1 MPATDGGAPGAPSR
15 PGSAASVALRR
26 GTGFVLGIILIAVL
40 VSAAAL
46 ALLVVLPG
54 GATAVADESV
64 LVVTLTDD
72 LQEVPPQTIFGAFI
86 ASAPTVRTITDS
98 IRRARNDS
106 RIKGLLLKPNL
117 AAPSWAKLQEI
128 RDAVKDFGEGGKPT
142 IAYLEFGGQEDYYV
156 ATACKKIYL
165 LPTSPLDLRGITTY
179 ELFLR
184 EALDKIGTFP
194 DFLHVGDYKTAVNL
208 YTEKTMTPP
217 QREMSES
224 LNTDSFEQLVEAVA
238 GARKL
243 EADRVEALV
252 DEGPFLPAEAVE
264 ASLVDDL
271 AYDDELFDKGG
282 LPSDA
287 EEVDL
292 EDYIRESGPQFFGGG
307 ESKIALIY
315 AVGEIASGESSDGPS
330 GTVAG
335 SDTLINAIRDAEEDE
350 LVKAVVLRVDS
361 PGGSTV
367 ASDVI
372 WRELMLLREAKP
384 LVVSMSDLAASGGY
398 YISMPGHA
406 IVAQPGTLTGSIGV
420 FTGKYV
426 VGGTLQK
433 LGIGAEW
440 TSSGRNATTDSPFS
454 SFTPRER
461 EEIQGQIQAFYE
473 QFVEKVAE
481 ARQSTPEDVHEVAQ
495 GRVWT
500 GRQAKEIGL
509 VDELG
514 GLDTAVRLA
523 RERAKLPASERVP
536 LVVFSGRH
544 HLPSLFEGSAWPGLH
559 AAVRESFLSLM
570 LAKEERRML
579 ARLAPMSRAFR
590 RGEALALMP
599 YVFSR

>member
-1 MPATDGGAPGAPSR
+1 M
-15 PGSAASVALRR
+15 ALRR
-26 GTGFVLGIILIAVL
+26 GTGLVLGIILVAVL
-40 VSAAAL
+40 VSAAVL
-46 ALLVVLPG
+46 AVLVVLPG
-54 GATAVADESV
+54 GVAAVADESV

-72 LQEVPPQTIFGAFI
+72 LQEVPPQTLFGSFI
-86 ASAPTVRTITDS
+86 SGPPTVRTITDT

-106 RIKGLLLKPNL
+106 RIKALLLKPNL

-128 RDAVKDFGEGGKPT
+128 RDAVKDFGDGGKPT
-142 IAYLEFGGQEDYYV
+142 IAYLEFGGQEDYYL

-224 LNTDSFEQLVEAVA
+224 LNADSFEQLVEAVA
-238 GARKL
+238 SARSL
-243 EADRVEALV
+243 ETERVEALV

-264 ASLVDDL
+264 AALVDDL

-292 EDYIRESGPQFFGGG
+292 EDYIRESGPQLFGASG

-315 AVGEIASGESSDGPS
+315 AVGEIASGESAEGPS

-350 LVKAVVLRVDS
+350 SVKAVVLRVDS

-426 VGGTLQK
+426 VAGTLQK

-523 RERAKLPASERVP
+523 KERAQLPASERVP
-536 LVVFSGRH
+536 LVVFSGRR
-544 HLPSLFEGSAWPGLH
+544 HLPSLFERSAWPGLR
-559 AAVRESFLSLM
+559 AVVRESLLSWM
-570 LAKEERRML
+570 LGDDERRML

>member
-1 MPATDGGAPGAPSR
+1 M
-15 PGSAASVALRR
+15 ALRR
-26 GTGFVLGIILIAVL
+26 GMGFVLGIILIAVL

-54 GATAVADESV
+54 GAAAVADESV

-72 LQEVPPQTIFGAFI
+72 LQEVPPQTIFGSFI
-86 ASAPTVRTITDS
+86 SGPPTVRTITDT
-98 IRRARNDS
+98 IRRARDDS
-106 RIKGLLLKPNL
+106 RIKGLILKPNL

-128 RDAVKDFGEGGKPT
+128 RDAVKDFGEGGKST

-224 LNTDSFEQLVEAVA
+224 LNTDSFEQLVDAVVS
-238 GARKL
+238 ARKL
-243 EADRVEALV
+243 EQEAVHALI

-264 ASLVDDL
+264 SSLVDDL

-282 LPSDA
+282 LPAEA

-292 EDYIRESGPQFFGGG
+292 EDYARESGPQFFGGS

-315 AVGEIASGESSDGPS
+315 AVGEIVSGESSEGPS

-350 LVKAVVLRVDS
+350 SVKAVVLRVDS

-398 YISMPGHA
+398 YIAMPGHA

-426 VGGTLQK
+426 VAGTLQK

-440 TSSGRNATTDSPFS
+440 TSTGRNATTDSPFS

-481 ARQSTPEDVHEVAQ
+481 ARQSTPDDVHEVAQ

-514 GLDTAVRLA
+514 GLETAVRLA
-523 RERAKLPASERVP
+523 KERAQLPAAERVP
-536 LVVFSGRH
+536 IVVFSGRR
-544 HLPSLFEGSAWPGLH
+544 HLPSLFESSAWPGLR
-559 AAVRESFLSLM
+559 AAVRESFLSWM
-570 LAKEERRML
+570 LGDEERRML